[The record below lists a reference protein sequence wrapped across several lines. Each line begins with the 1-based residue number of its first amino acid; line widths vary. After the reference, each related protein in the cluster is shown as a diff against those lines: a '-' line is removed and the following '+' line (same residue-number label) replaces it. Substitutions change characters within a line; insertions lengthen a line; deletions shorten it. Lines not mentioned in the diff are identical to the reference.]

1 MSVNLI
7 TLKLY
12 WQQIRQHKLSFF
24 TALILI
30 PTALLTLDTIT
41 PLFFSQAIGQI
52 GDQNYSGAS
61 HFILLASISGVTGVL
76 FNFIGFQALVRHE
89 GIIRYKLSRDIFG
102 QLIAKDLKFFI
113 NEKVGALTSRYIDFL
128 RSHVDIQDLLIIR
141 TLGFVLSVTIGL
153 VVVGLQS
160 PMLALVL
167 LALIAGI
174 IIEVK
179 YSIKY
184 RTKYRIARK
193 ELAAESNGQV
203 ADALSNNLIVKTF
216 ASEDVELDNINRV
229 NALYHDAYKKDLT
242 IMAGEGSLRLLIMVI
257 TQIVAISA
265 CVSLV
270 SSGIMDVAT
279 AVFILIYL
287 QRIGSQIFN
296 LGEMLTGYD
305 QALLNAAPISE
316 MLSRTT
322 SVTDTKSAK
331 TLKDFSPTIEFSKVS
346 YSYDSG
352 TEVIKNMNFV
362 IKPGEKVGIVGNSG
376 SGKTTMTHLML
387 RFADPTTGTISI
399 GGHDISKITQKS
411 LRQNIA
417 YVPQDSVLFHRS
429 LRQNI
434 TYGKPDAT
442 DDELQAAIQ
451 KAKADEFINPLPLG
465 VDTLVGERGVKLSG
479 GQRQRIAIARAI
491 LKDAPILILDE
502 ATSALDSESE
512 RFIQDALWELMKDRT
527 SIVIAHRLSTIARM
541 DRILVIN
548 DGAIVEQ
555 GSHEQLIHHSG
566 EYAKLWT
573 HQNGGFIK

>member
-1 MSVNLI
+1 
-7 TLKLY
+7 
-12 WQQIRQHKLSFF
+12 
-24 TALILI
+24 
-30 PTALLTLDTIT
+30 LLTLDTIT

-442 DDELQAAIQ
+442 NDELQAAIQ